1 MENYITNRY
10 NNSLEI
16 LGINAPYLV
25 DPKKLRE
32 TEWFDIEILSGKE
45 HDFFYKR
52 STDYSKKIKQITA
65 DDLF

>member
-25 DPKKLRE
+25 DTKKLRE

-45 HDFFYKR
+45 GDFFYKR